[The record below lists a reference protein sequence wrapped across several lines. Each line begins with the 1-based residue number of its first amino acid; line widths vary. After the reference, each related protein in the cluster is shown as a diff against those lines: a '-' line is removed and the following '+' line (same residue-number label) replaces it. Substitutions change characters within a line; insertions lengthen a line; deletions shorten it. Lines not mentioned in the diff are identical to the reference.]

1 MDRNVT
7 VVEPPAPVV
16 TLSEA
21 RRHLVDVPQEDEGY
35 VEDLILAASVWL
47 DGPTGWMGRTLG
59 VQTLELSRSD
69 FWTDADDDGIILPFE
84 PVISITAIEYYST
97 PSSLVTIPAGDY
109 ALVRDVVR
117 PVDGK
122 SWPSTAGRAGAV
134 KIRYRAGYGKPST
147 ADPPAIVNN
156 VPAPIRV
163 AILMLV
169 AQWYRTREP
178 VVIGAAVDK
187 LPFAVDALL
196 QPYRVYR

>member
-7 VVEPPAPVV
+7 VVEPPTPVV

-21 RRHLVDVPQEDEGY
+21 RRHLVDVPQEDETY
-35 VEDLILAASVWL
+35 VEDLLLAASVWL

-69 FWTDADDDGIILPFE
+69 FWTDAADDGIILPFE
-84 PVISITAIEYYST
+84 PVISITAIEYYSDAGN
-97 PSSLVTIPAGDY
+97 LVTMPAGDY

-117 PVDGK
+117 PAHGK
-122 SWPSTAGRAGAV
+122 SWPTTARRADAV
-134 KIRYRAGYGKPST
+134 KIRYRAGHGKLNA
-147 ADPPAIVNN
+147 ADPPALVNN